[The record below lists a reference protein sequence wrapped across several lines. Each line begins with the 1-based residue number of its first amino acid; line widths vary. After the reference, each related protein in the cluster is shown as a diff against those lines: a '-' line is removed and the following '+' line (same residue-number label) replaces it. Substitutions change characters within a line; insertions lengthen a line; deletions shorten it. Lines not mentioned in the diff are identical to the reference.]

1 MRGKIEKIRGARNN
15 RGSKKILF
23 YISRM
28 DKTKMSNYLGPDF
41 CSPAFAKSG
50 LIGQPIKFNPFITF
64 QSPST
69 QKLCAKFFLKR
80 RGRQV
85 VKSKVL
91 D

>member
-41 CSPAFAKSG
+41 CGPTFAKSG
-50 LIGQPIKFNPFITF
+50 LIGPKILF
-64 QSPST
+64 SPHES
-69 QKLCAKFFLKR
+69 F
-80 RGRQV
+80 
-85 VKSKVL
+85 
-91 D
+91 